1 MISTTLQNKSNNK
14 KINVWITRAVSLVF
28 WIIVWHIIAVKVNTK
43 ILLPTP
49 FQVLAKLRELIF
61 TTEFNTAVLNSF
73 TRILRGFFFALITG
87 TFLAVISASF
97 NIIKIIVTPFMS
109 AIKSVPVASFVIL
122 SLIWLD
128 SAQLSEFVA
137 FVMVLPIIYISVI
150 NGIGARDGKMLEMAK
165 VFGLSPLKKLMYIYL
180 PSVVPF
186 FKSGCSVALGLCWKA
201 GVAAELIGAPD
212 GTIGEQLYYS
222 KIYILTEELFAWTLV
237 IIFISIVFE
246 KLFMLTLNALVSLY
260 ERL

>member
-1 MISTTLQNKSNNK
+1 MIFTTSQNKNCKSLS
-14 KINVWITRAVSLVF
+14 VWITRAVSLVF
-28 WIIVWHIIAVKVNTK
+28 WIVAWHIIAVKVDTK

-61 TTEFNTAVLNSF
+61 TVEFSTAILNSF
-73 TRILRGFFFALITG
+73 TRILRGFFSALVTG
-87 TFLAVISASF
+87 TILAVISASF
-97 NIIKIIVTPFMS
+97 RVIKIIISPFMS

-150 NGIGARDGKMLEMAK
+150 NGIAARDQKMLEMAK
-165 VFGLSPLKKLMYIYL
+165 VFRFSPFKKLMYIYL
-180 PSVVPF
+180 PSVIPL

-222 KIYILTEELFAWTLV
+222 KIYILTEDLFAWTLV